1 MHTKIDAIALTRE
14 LVQFNTINPPGNEEA
29 CARRVGALLESAGF
43 STAYH
48 ELGDRRANLVA
59 RIGGQ
64 DGRKRLCFTG
74 HLDTVPLGA
83 ARWRKDPFA
92 GETDSGRLYGRG
104 TSDMKCGVAAFVA
117 AAIHLGRHLERTPGL
132 ELVITAGEE
141 TGCQGAFDLLKKG
154 VLGQAGAVV
163 VGEPSSN
170 YPFVGHKGAFWLNA
184 HARGVTAHGSM
195 PEKGVNAIYKA
206 ATALKV
212 LERFRFANPPHAMM
226 GQSTL
231 NVGTI
236 RGGLNINSV
245 PDEAVFSIDI
255 RSVPASRH
263 ADVQAQLERELGADV
278 ELETL
283 LDLEPVYTSE
293 ADAWVQEVF
302 DIVQPYLG
310 TRPQARVATYFTDA
324 AALSR
329 AYGGPPIVILGPG
342 EAQMAHQTDEYCV
355 MDRIEAAVALYED
368 VARRWCGR

>member
-1 MHTKIDAIALTRE
+1 
-14 LVQFNTINPPGNEEA
+14 
-29 CARRVGALLESAGF
+29 
-43 STAYH
+43 
-48 ELGDRRANLVA
+48 
-59 RIGGQ
+59 
-64 DGRKRLCFTG
+64 
-74 HLDTVPLGA
+74 
-83 ARWRKDPFA
+83 
-92 GETDSGRLYGRG
+92 
-104 TSDMKCGVAAFVA
+104 
-117 AAIHLGRHLERTPGL
+117 
-132 ELVITAGEE
+132 
-141 TGCQGAFDLLKKG
+141 
-154 VLGQAGAVV
+154 
-163 VGEPSSN
+163 
-170 YPFVGHKGAFWLNA
+170 
-184 HARGVTAHGSM
+184 
-195 PEKGVNAIYKA
+195 
-206 ATALKV
+206 
-212 LERFRFANPPHAMM
+212 
-226 GQSTL
+226 
-231 NVGTI
+231 
-236 RGGLNINSV
+236 
-245 PDEAVFSIDI
+245 VFSIDI